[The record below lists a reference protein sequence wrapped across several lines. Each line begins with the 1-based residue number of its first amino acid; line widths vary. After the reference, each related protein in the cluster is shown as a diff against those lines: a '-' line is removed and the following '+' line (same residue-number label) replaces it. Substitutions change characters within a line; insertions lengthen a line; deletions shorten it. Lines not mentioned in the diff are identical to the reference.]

1 MIARRPWIAATMFR
15 RLIAGATS
23 ASADGSTNLRIA

>member
-15 RLIAGATS
+15 CLVAVATS
-23 ASADGSTNLRIA
+23 AAADGSTDLGIA